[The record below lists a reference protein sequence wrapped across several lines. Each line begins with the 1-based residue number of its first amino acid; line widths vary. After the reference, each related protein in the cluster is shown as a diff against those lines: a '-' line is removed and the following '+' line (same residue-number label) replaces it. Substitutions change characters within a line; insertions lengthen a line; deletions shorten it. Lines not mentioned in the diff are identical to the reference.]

1 MTVEQ
6 YPRVMWRAAVSR
18 YVAHVL
24 AASWLLLLALPAQ
37 AANVL
42 QNIRVHEAPDHT
54 RVVFDASQVVKYVL
68 NRESGRVVID
78 FTATTPGGNLDTE
91 MIAASRQR
99 ISAIRGEVK
108 GADYRLIIELKGE
121 LEPKAFTLAP
131 IAPYGHRLVVDL
143 FAGGAEQRKPV
154 EVPAPQGER
163 DVLIAIDAGHGG
175 EDPGAIAANRQ
186 YEKNVVLQISRRVAK
201 KIDALRG
208 FKSMMVRDGDYYVS
222 LRDRV
227 RIAREAR
234 ADLFVSIHA
243 DAFTRAHVSGASV
256 FTLSERGATSEM
268 GRWLAQKE
276 NSSDLIGGVGEVSLA
291 DKDPVLR
298 SVLLDLAMDGNRS
311 ASNDAGK
318 AVLSSLGRTTHLH
331 KHFVEQ
337 AGFMVLKA
345 PDIPSILVETGF
357 LSNPAEARRLSQSDH
372 QEKIAAAIV
381 RGVQSWLESAPPP
394 GTLLARRLAEDPDRV
409 QGTRYVVV
417 RGDTLSQVAS
427 RFGISQRKLREAN
440 KLKSDTVRI
449 GQVLVIPAG

>member
-1 MTVEQ
+1 MQ
-6 YPRVMWRAAVSR
+6 LLL
-18 YVAHVL
+18 VL
-24 AASWLLLLALPAQ
+24 AAGSPSGVLC
-37 AANVL
+37 ANVL
-42 QNIRVHEAPDHT
+42 ENIRVHEAPDHT
-54 RVVFDASQVVKYVL
+54 RVVFDATEVVKYTLTQDV
-68 NRESGRVVID
+68 EKVIIV
-78 FTATTPGGNLDTE
+78 FASTQPHERLDTE
-91 MIAASRQR
+91 MVAASRQR
-99 ISAIRGEVK
+99 INALQGEMA
-108 GADYRLIIELKGE
+108 GADYRLTIMLKGRF
-121 LEPKAFTLAP
+121 EPKAFTLAP

-143 FAGGAEQRKPV
+143 FAAGTEQRKPI
-154 EVPAPQGER
+154 EVPREQGDR

-186 YEKNVVLQISRRVAK
+186 YEKNVVMQISRRVANR
-201 KIDALRG
+201 IDALRG
-208 FKSMMVRDGDYYVS
+208 FKALLVRDGDYYIA

-311 ASNDAGK
+311 ASVDAGK
-318 AVLSSLGRTTHLH
+318 SVLSSLGRTTHLH

-357 LSNPAEARRLSQSDH
+357 LSNPAEARRLSQSAH
-372 QEKIAAAIV
+372 QDKVATAIV
-381 RGVQSWLESAPPP
+381 RGIQTWLENSPPP
-394 GTLLARRLAEDPDRV
+394 GTLLAKRLAEDPSRG

>member
-1 MTVEQ
+1 MRITIQ
-6 YPRVMWRAAVSR
+6 
-18 YVAHVL
+18 
-24 AASWLLLLALPAQ
+24 LLLVIVSAWSAGGVF
-37 AANVL
+37 ANVL
-42 QNIRVHEAPDHT
+42 ENIRVHEAPDHT
-54 RVVFDASQVVKYVL
+54 RVVFDATEVVKYTL
-68 NRESGRVVID
+68 TNDADKLVIV
-78 FTATTPGGNLDTE
+78 FASTKPGARLDTE
-91 MIAASRQR
+91 MVAASRQR
-99 ISAIRGEVK
+99 ISALQGQMA
-108 GADYRLIIELKGE
+108 GSDYRLTVMLKGRF
-121 LEPKAFTLAP
+121 EPKAFTLAP

-143 FAGGAEQRKPV
+143 FPAGAPQKKPV
-154 EVPAPQGER
+154 EIPRDQGDR
-163 DVLIAIDAGHGG
+163 DVLIAIDPGHGG

-186 YEKNVVLQISRRVAK
+186 YEKNIVMQISRRVAA
-201 KIDALRG
+201 KIDALPG
-208 FKSMMVRDGDYYVS
+208 FKSLLVRDGDYYIA

-243 DAFTRAHVSGASV
+243 DAFTRGHVRGASV

-311 ASNDAGK
+311 ASVDAGK
-318 AVLSSLGRTTHLH
+318 SVLSSLGRTTHLH
-331 KHFVEQ
+331 KRFVEQ

-345 PDIPSILVETGF
+345 PDIPSILVEAGF
-357 LSNPAEARRLSQSDH
+357 LSNPGEARLLSQSAH
-372 QEKIAAAIV
+372 QEKVATAIV
-381 RGVQSWLESAPPP
+381 QGIRSWLENSPPP
-394 GTLLARRLAEDPDRV
+394 GTLLAKRLAEDPSRA

-427 RFGISQRKLREAN
+427 RFGVSQRKLREAN
-440 KLKSDTVRI
+440 NLKSDTVRI

>member
-1 MTVEQ
+1 MCDARPVRSASRFICVVMT
-6 YPRVMWRAAVSR
+6 
-18 YVAHVL
+18 
-24 AASWLLLLALPAQ
+24 LLLSPTLS
-37 AANVL
+37 ANVL
-42 QNIRVHEAPDHT
+42 ENIRVHEAPDHT
-54 RVVFDASQVVKYVL
+54 RVVFDTTEAVKYTLKSEAQKVI
-68 NRESGRVVID
+68 ID
-78 FTATTPGGNLDTE
+78 FASTTAGSALDTE
-91 MIAASRQR
+91 MIAASRLR
-99 ISAIRGEVK
+99 ISAIAGVAQ
-108 GADYRLIIELKGE
+108 GTGYQLTLTLKGNH
-121 LEPKAFTLAP
+121 EPKAFTLAP
-131 IAPYGHRLVVDL
+131 IAPYGHRLVLDL
-143 FAGGAEQRKPV
+143 FAAGAKARKPV
-154 EVPAPQGER
+154 EVPREQGDR
-163 DVLIAIDAGHGG
+163 DVLIAIDPGHGG

-186 YEKNVVLQISRRVAK
+186 HEKNIVMQISRRVAT
-201 KIDALRG
+201 KINALRG
-208 FKSMMVRDGDYYVS
+208 FKSMLVRDGDYYIA

-276 NSSDLIGGVGEVSLA
+276 NSSDLIGGVGEVSLS

-311 ASNDAGK
+311 ASVDAGK
-318 AVLSSLGRTTHLH
+318 SVLASLGKTTQLH

-357 LSNPAEARRLSQSDH
+357 LSNPAEARRLSQTDH

-381 RGVQSWLESAPPP
+381 RGIQSWLENAPPP
-394 GTLLARRLAEDPDRV
+394 GTLLARQLAEDPGRAS
-409 QGTRYVVV
+409 GTRYVVV

-440 KLKSDTVRI
+440 RLKSDSVQV
-449 GQVLVIPAG
+449 GQVLIIPAG